1 MKSKIETNQIID
13 GFWKHLA
20 KSDSSSWSQTLL
32 AVSVSLSPATMHP
45 HGSGRFCLSLS
56 HRRINSM
63 ALWAGCWLS
72 LPGLCW
78 KPSTGHQLHIWSI
91 GIGFQPGQPHR
102 PEVTWGGPG
111 YTYVLPMGST
121 GHQPCPWPRVRAE
134 GHCHEAQGQRLAI
147 AANIA
152 PCNWPVV
159 VRGQGNLA
167 DGGSFLESG

>member
-111 YTYVLPMGST
+111 HTYVLAMG
-121 GHQPCPWPRVRAE
+121 GHWGGEPRGTAH
-134 GHCHEAQGQRLAI
+134 GAAQDTNHAHGPESGQRATAMRLKARD
-147 AANIA
+147 
-152 PCNWPVV
+152 WPLL
-159 VRGQGNLA
+159 QT
-167 DGGSFLESG
+167 